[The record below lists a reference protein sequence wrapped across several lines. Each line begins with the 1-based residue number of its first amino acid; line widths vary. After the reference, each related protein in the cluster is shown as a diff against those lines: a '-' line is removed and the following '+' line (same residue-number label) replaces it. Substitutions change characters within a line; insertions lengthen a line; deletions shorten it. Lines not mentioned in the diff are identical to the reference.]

1 VDGRARGGTLS
12 GGQRRRLGL
21 AALLIGE
28 WDVLMLDEPTNHLDV
43 EGIAWLARHLKNRW
57 PKNVGGLLVV
67 THDRWFLD
75 EVANSMWEVHD
86 GVVEPF
92 EGGYAAYVLQR
103 VERDRI
109 AAAAESKRQNLM
121 RKELAWLRRG
131 APARTSKPRFRI
143 EAANRLIADVPPVRD
158 SVKLTRMAVSR
169 LGKDVVDLE
178 DADVRYGD
186 RDVLREITWRIAPGE
201 RTAIL
206 GANGAGKST
215 LYNVIAGTLSP
226 TAGTISLSMNGS
238 IRDITKDE
246 EYKRALY
253 IGRIFQNPL
262 LGTAGKMSLEDNM
275 MICSKKGWKGLKIGL
290 NARTRSYFR
299 SELKQLNMGL
309 EERLSDNVEQFS
321 GGQRQALTLLMA
333 VMSRP
338 ALLLLDEHTAALD
351 PSNAALVMNL
361 TKRFAESY
369 NLTVMMVT
377 HNMQHALDY
386 GNRLIMMDKGE
397 IIFDIAG
404 DEKKNL
410 TMDDI
415 VQRFRS
421 IKKTALTS
429 DRMILQ

>member
-1 VDGRARGGTLS
+1 M
-12 GGQRRRLGL
+12 
-21 AALLIGE
+21 IE
-28 WDVLMLDEPTNHLDV
+28 
-43 EGIAWLARHLKNRW
+43 LKNIAITFN
-57 PKNVGGLLVV
+57 PGTADENTALKNI
-67 THDRWFLD
+67 D
-75 EVANSMWEVHD
+75 
-86 GVVEPF
+86 
-92 EGGYAAYVLQR
+92 
-103 VERDRI
+103 
-109 AAAAESKRQNLM
+109 
-121 RKELAWLRRG
+121 
-131 APARTSKPRFRI
+131 
-143 EAANRLIADVPPVRD
+143 
-158 SVKLTRMAVSR
+158 LTIN
-169 LGKDVVDLE
+169 K
-178 DADVRYGD
+178 GD
-186 RDVLREITWRIAPGE
+186 FITVIGS
-201 RTAIL
+201 
-206 GANGAGKST
+206 NGAGKST

-238 IRDITKDE
+238 VRDITKDE

-415 VQRFRS
+415 VQRFRA

>member
-1 VDGRARGGTLS
+1 MIELKNIAITFNPGTADEN
-12 GGQRRRLGL
+12 
-21 AALLIGE
+21 AALKHIDLTINKGDFITVIG
-28 WDVLMLDEPTNHLDV
+28 
-43 EGIAWLARHLKNRW
+43 
-57 PKNVGGLLVV
+57 
-67 THDRWFLD
+67 
-75 EVANSMWEVHD
+75 S
-86 GVVEPF
+86 
-92 EGGYAAYVLQR
+92 
-103 VERDRI
+103 
-109 AAAAESKRQNLM
+109 
-121 RKELAWLRRG
+121 
-131 APARTSKPRFRI
+131 
-143 EAANRLIADVPPVRD
+143 
-158 SVKLTRMAVSR
+158 
-169 LGKDVVDLE
+169 
-178 DADVRYGD
+178 
-186 RDVLREITWRIAPGE
+186 
-201 RTAIL
+201 
-206 GANGAGKST
+206 NGAGKST

-238 IRDITKDE
+238 VRDITKDE

-290 NARTRSYFR
+290 NARTRSYFC

-415 VQRFRS
+415 VQRFRA